1 MNLGSRRRPLNQ
13 PKFAEKT
20 VLLTLNAR
28 VNAMSAGRR
37 NARDLGPSRRTE
49 RKELSKTR
57 RSETFK
63 NHDTAI
69 FLAVERLNNEYP
81 QLKK

>member
-1 MNLGSRRRPLNQ
+1 
-13 PKFAEKT
+13 
-20 VLLTLNAR
+20 
-28 VNAMSAGRR
+28 MSAGRR
-37 NARDLGPSRRTE
+37 NARDLGLSRRTE

-63 NHDTAI
+63 NYDTAI